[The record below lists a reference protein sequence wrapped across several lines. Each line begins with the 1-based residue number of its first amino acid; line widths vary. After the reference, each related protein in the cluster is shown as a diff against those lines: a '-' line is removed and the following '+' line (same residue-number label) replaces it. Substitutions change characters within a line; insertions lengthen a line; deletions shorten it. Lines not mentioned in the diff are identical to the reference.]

1 MTVSSRKML
10 HERQGSSDGKAT
22 EMFSKTVCSAAV
34 LLMWMHPFMDLSDRI
49 PPSMR
54 VVAETNIPKGTTQ
67 HLSKRRIQG
76 IRIHPLSVEE
86 TITGNDVSKP
96 TERSSNHVSNKR
108 STSQPSPRKAST
120 TENPQP
126 IRFHTYMAENG
137 DTLKTISQ
145 KFYGSSLYF
154 PVILLHN
161 PQIQDF
167 DVEEGLEVRLLED
180 AVETIR
186 LFRQHTVVEEGKIFW
201 IYTAQKNDTLEE
213 IGRKFYRTRYQHNPL
228 VNLNP
233 EARIR
238 AGEHIR
244 ILLN

>member
-1 MTVSSRKML
+1 
-10 HERQGSSDGKAT
+10 
-22 EMFSKTVCSAAV
+22 
-34 LLMWMHPFMDLSDRI
+34 
-49 PPSMR
+49 
-54 VVAETNIPKGTTQ
+54 
-67 HLSKRRIQG
+67 
-76 IRIHPLSVEE
+76 
-86 TITGNDVSKP
+86 
-96 TERSSNHVSNKR
+96 
-108 STSQPSPRKAST
+108 
-120 TENPQP
+120 
-126 IRFHTYMAENG
+126 MAENG

-145 KFYGSSLYF
+145 KFYGSALYF

-167 DVEEGLEVRLLED
+167 DVEEGLEIRLLQD
-180 AVETIR
+180 AVEAIR
-186 LFRQHTVVEEGKIFW
+186 LFRQHTVVEEGRIFW